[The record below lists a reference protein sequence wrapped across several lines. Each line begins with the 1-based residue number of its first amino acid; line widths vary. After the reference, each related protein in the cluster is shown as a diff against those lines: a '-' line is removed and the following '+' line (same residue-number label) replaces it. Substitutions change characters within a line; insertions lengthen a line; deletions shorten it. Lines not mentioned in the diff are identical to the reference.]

1 MPNKK
6 LNAKE
11 QRLLEEKI
19 KFSFETDTV
28 ITDEEIDAIK
38 QSAFEDYM
46 NSQEYKQKSNLRK
59 EKART
64 IAKRLVAVTAV
75 AIILFVAP
83 FVYSVLM
90 PVTMSKADNFMRKA
104 AIWMNDTLH
113 LGIDVSVPAPKDD
126 QSNAKTETALVDPA
140 IEELASVS
148 SLPIV
153 YIPMNETVTLDSVT
167 HNNELIDFEQV
178 FIQYKVNGQDT
189 IMIRIIPSFHS
200 STIAIDETI
209 SQISTKAGS
218 CYAWDS
224 ETGSQAVCYISDCK
238 VDIFSTL
245 PLMDF
250 VVICS
255 TLSIVN

>member
-1 MPNKK
+1 MPNDR

-19 KFSFETDTV
+19 RVSYETDTV

-38 QSAFEDYM
+38 QSAYEDYM
-46 NSQEYKQKSNLRK
+46 NSQEYKQKSIQKK

-90 PVTMSKADNFMRKA
+90 PVTMSKADSIMRKA

-113 LGIDVSVPAPKDD
+113 LGIDIAVPAPKDD

-153 YIPMNETVTLDSVT
+153 YLPTNETVTLDSVT
-167 HNNELIDFEQV
+167 HNNAHLQHEQIV
-178 FIQYKVNGQDT
+178 IQYNVKGED
-189 IMIRIIPSFHS
+189 IIVIKITQMPQS
-200 STIAIDETI
+200 STLALSDKDTQIETDAGTVFFWADEEYTYAI
-209 SQISTKAGS
+209 
-218 CYAWDS
+218 CYSADFRF
-224 ETGSQAVCYISDCK
+224 TV
-238 VDIFSTL
+238 FSTL
-245 PLMDF
+245 TLEDL
-250 VVICS
+250 ISCCS
-255 TLSIVN
+255 DLSRFN

>member
-1 MPNKK
+1 MPNNK

-126 QSNAKTETALVDPA
+126 RSNAKTETALVDPA

-148 SLPIV
+148 NLPIV
-153 YIPMNETVTLDSVT
+153 YLPTNDTVTLDSVT
-167 HNNELIDFEQV
+167 HNNAHLQHEQII
-178 FIQYKVNGQDT
+178 IQYKVKDKDIIVIK
-189 IMIRIIPSFHS
+189 IMPMQQSATMALS
-200 STIAIDETI
+200 DEF
-209 SQISTKAGS
+209 SQIETDAGTVFFWDDEEYTYAI
-218 CYAWDS
+218 CYSADFRF
-224 ETGSQAVCYISDCK
+224 TV
-238 VDIFSTL
+238 FSTL
-245 PLMDF
+245 TLEDL
-250 VVICS
+250 ISCCS
-255 TLSIVN
+255 DLSRFN